1 MLNRRKSARFFR
13 PGLVALVIAF
23 LSLLFNAYTR
33 LSDIGASCP
42 DWPSCYEQLFRDKT
56 AQAGDTLDYAEAPRN
71 IELKR
76 TLSRC
81 LYGVLGITLMW
92 LAALAWKYR
101 KRQRDRMVQPPLVVA
116 LSIFVPTVLWDLSV
130 DIPFRPFMVMT
141 QLLGGVLLMAMLWW
155 IVLREVQFWRPVNV
169 TAFTRALRPR
179 VVVALVLVAMQI
191 AFGGWSVANYAG
203 LACLDFPTC
212 QGQWWPAMDF
222 LGGFFPGHDVGLWV
236 GGQSPEMSA
245 VTAIHMAHRLGA
257 LMTMLYLGWLSLHVL
272 LRGTHENLCR
282 YGLLIL
288 IILSVEIILGVLQMV
303 AHLPLLLA
311 VLHSGAAVLLLL
323 SVITLYHV
331 VHPPQSV

>member
-1 MLNRRKSARFFR
+1 MLNRRQSARFFH
-13 PGLVALVIAF
+13 PALAALVIAF

-42 DWPSCYEQLFRDKT
+42 DWPSCYERLFTDKPV
-56 AQAGDTLDYAEAPRN
+56 QAGHTLEYVGVPKN
-71 IELKR
+71 MELKR
-76 TLSRC
+76 TLSRS
-81 LYGVLGITLMW
+81 LYGALGVMLLW

-101 KRQRDRMVQPPLVVA
+101 KRLRDRMVQPPLVVT
-116 LSIFVPTVLWDLSV
+116 LLIFAPTVIWDLNV

-141 QLLGGVLLMAMLWW
+141 QLLGGALLIAMLWW

-169 TAFTRALRPR
+169 TAFTRSLRPH
-179 VVVALVLVAMQI
+179 VVAALVLVAAQI
-191 AFGGWSVANYAG
+191 ALGGWSVANYAG

-222 LGGFFPGHDVGLWV
+222 QGGFVPGHDVVPLV
-236 GGQSPEMSA
+236 DGQAPDMSA
-245 VTAIHMAHRLGA
+245 TTAIHMAHRLGA
-257 LMTMLYLGWLSLHVL
+257 LMTMLYVGWLSWHVL
-272 LRGTHENLCR
+272 LQGAQENLCR

-288 IILSVEIILGVLQMV
+288 IILAVELTLGVLQMV

-323 SVITLYHV
+323 GVITLYHV
-331 VHPPQSV
+331 VRPPQPV